1 MRGKNSTVNKCVFS
15 CSLGKKNREITRGER
30 WFVFFSVLLCNRIM
44 RFIYALCEFFFLA
57 VKFHLLRLG
66 TGKWWNKYINKCI
79 NKKEARVFCGNWFS
93 ILFFFFSYAPDRLM
107 IYRFSG
113 TTDQF
118 SATAFLLLPMPDT
131 QRLFTFAQI
140 RQHHEVVEIAFNRRK
155 KYSLD
160 SLRFA
165 WTRGPGGLDTRR
177 IFHTE

>member
-93 ILFFFFSYAPDRLM
+93 IIFFFFFHMRQTGWWYTDFQELQTNSVQLPSYCCQCQTLND
-107 IYRFSG
+107 
-113 TTDQF
+113 
-118 SATAFLLLPMPDT
+118 
-131 QRLFTFAQI
+131 
-140 RQHHEVVEIAFNRRK
+140 
-155 KYSLD
+155 YSL
-160 SLRFA
+160 LRRFA
-165 WTRGPGGLDTRR
+165 NTTR
-177 IFHTE
+177 